1 MGDRYGSLIS
11 EAVAAALKRLNGRS
25 ENMKEI
31 KLRMN
36 CPLDTQIL
44 SDLFGL
50 REDLYLVW
58 PAARHP
64 FDHAQWEEVL
74 DPSKGSLSFLV
85 DSDGEPIGHCA
96 LLTSD
101 EAGTFKVC
109 FVYLKPNYRSLG
121 LGREM
126 IGMLEAFAS
135 RELDAKRL
143 ILSVRSYNPPA
154 QRCYL
159 KCGFKAYFQEET
171 LIRMSKELS

>member
-1 MGDRYGSLIS
+1 
-11 EAVAAALKRLNGRS
+11 
-25 ENMKEI
+25 
-31 KLRMN
+31 MN